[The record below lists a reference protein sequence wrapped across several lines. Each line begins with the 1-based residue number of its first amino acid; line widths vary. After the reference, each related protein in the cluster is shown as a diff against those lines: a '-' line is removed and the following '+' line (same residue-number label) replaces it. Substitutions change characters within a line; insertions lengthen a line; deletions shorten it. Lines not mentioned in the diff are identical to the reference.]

1 VRFLLRH
8 AYSFK
13 PSPLHVLVRRVL
25 EPRLGATSWGEKKKN
40 GLDYV
45 GYHLLGLKQ
54 IKMDEEKWMNAI
66 IEELEGD
73 CRYMKGKIDV
83 VERDI
88 NKTVD
93 ELAGLKRKADKL
105 EERYADIKTA
115 IDVNRS
121 KLKALQLK
129 RAQKEMC
136 IVAEGSEG

>member
-1 VRFLLRH
+1 
-8 AYSFK
+8 
-13 PSPLHVLVRRVL
+13 
-25 EPRLGATSWGEKKKN
+25 
-40 GLDYV
+40 
-45 GYHLLGLKQ
+45 
-54 IKMDEEKWMNAI
+54 
-66 IEELEGD
+66 
-73 CRYMKGKIDV
+73 MKGKIDV